1 MSGKA
6 LRIGMIGYG
15 GIGRS
20 VVDALEHSV
29 DLNATI
35 AAILARSPVCNAPS
49 PVVSGI
55 AELLATRPDII
66 VECAGHDAVI
76 AYGETVL
83 LAGIPMMIVSIG
95 ALADPD
101 LLVRLREAASNGNA
115 RLILAAGAMAGIEA
129 LAAAKIGGLDRVCY
143 TGRKP
148 PRAWQGTQADA
159 VVDLE
164 NINEPTTIYEG
175 NAREAAL
182 LYPKNSNV
190 AATVALAGLG
200 FDKTEVRLVADPGV
214 TSNIHELSFEG
225 ADGSFQV
232 SINGKPS
239 LVNPKTSALTAHS
252 IARLLGGLA
261 QPIVI

>member
-1 MSGKA
+1 MNGGT
-6 LRIGMIGYG
+6 LHIGMIGFG

-20 VVDALEHSV
+20 VVEALEHSI
-29 DLNATI
+29 DLTSTI
-35 AAILARSPVCNAPS
+35 SGILVRSPICDS
-49 PVVSGI
+49 PGPIVSGI
-55 AELLATRPDII
+55 QELLMTKPDII
-66 VECAGHDAVI
+66 VECAGHDAVN
-76 AYGETVL
+76 AYAETVL

-95 ALADPD
+95 ALADSD
-101 LLVRLREAASNGNA
+101 LLERLRKAAGKGNA

-129 LAAAKIGGLDRVCY
+129 LAAAKIGGLDRVRY

-148 PRAWQGTQADA
+148 PRAWQGTRAETL
-159 VVDLE
+159 VDLE
-164 NINEPTTIYEG
+164 KISEATTIYEG

-182 LYPKNSNV
+182 LYPRNSNV

-200 FDKTEVRLVADPGV
+200 FDKTEVNLVADPDV
-214 TSNIHELSFEG
+214 TNNIHELTFEG

-232 SINGKPS
+232 NINGKPS
-239 LVNPKTSALTAHS
+239 LANPKTSALTAHS